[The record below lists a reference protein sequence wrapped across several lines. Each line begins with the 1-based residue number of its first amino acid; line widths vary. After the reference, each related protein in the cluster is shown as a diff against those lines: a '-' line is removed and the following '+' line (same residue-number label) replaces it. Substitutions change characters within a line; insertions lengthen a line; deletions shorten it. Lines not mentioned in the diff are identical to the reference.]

1 MKRTAICAH
10 VETTILDLHPKD
22 GVALRLGLAL
32 LWERGSGYVC
42 GCALSPPHD
51 LKKAVAKVLEVAVH
65 SGTKHSRGRTKFTID
80 RVVVDSSEY
89 FKDAKI
95 KQVAETRGVAL
106 LTSSGGFRN
115 GNIEDLVHKLSQITP
130 PCDPKAGDE
139 EGHESDWRA
148 WQQSVERSIAAYNE
162 APPRNQSASP
172 LELLKASTLQQ

>member
-22 GVALRLGLAL
+22 GVALTLGLAL

-65 SGTKHSRGRTKFTID
+65 SGTNHSRARANFTID

-95 KQVAETRGVAL
+95 KQVAATRGVAL

-115 GNIEDLVHKLSQITP
+115 GNIEFLLHNLSQITT
-130 PCDPKAGDE
+130 PCDAKADDE
-139 EGHESDWRA
+139 KGHQPNWTV

-162 APPRNQSASP
+162 APPRNQRASP
-172 LELLKASTLQQ
+172 LELLKASTLQ